1 MGTVL
6 SYSGLST
13 KIRAMQSR
21 LVTDEQLE
29 EIVQL
34 PNVPQVT
41 AYLKRTPEYQN
52 VWSGLDE
59 NDLHRGQIEKLLKKS
74 IFLNFSRLYH
84 FANQE
89 QRTFLSLYSRRYE
102 IRVLKEIM
110 TNLFDHR
117 DTDPVDISP
126 YRDFFRHHSKLDIDR
141 LAACT
146 NMDEFIAALKGNDFF
161 IPLSQVNERGNA
173 TLFDFGMA
181 LDLSYFSQIWNVRK
195 KLFKGNDLKQITRA
209 YGEKFD
215 MLNLQFIQRS
225 KRCFQMEPAAIYAL
239 LVPMNYKL
247 RKEEITTLVEAP
259 TPEEFRRIFN
269 GTYYGKKYEQLT
281 VASLEEF
288 YNYILRSIL
297 EQEARKD
304 PYSVAVI
311 YSYLYHKE
319 HEVNRLTIALE
330 CVRYGVDPEQ
340 SLRYI
345 RNG

>member
-41 AYLKRTPEYQN
+41 AYLKRTPEYQDI
-52 VWSGLDE
+52 WGGLDE
-59 NDLHRGQIEKLLKKS
+59 NTLHRGQVEKLLKKS
-74 IFLNFSRLYH
+74 IFQNFSRLYH

-89 QRTFLSLYSRRYE
+89 QRTFLSLYSKRYE

-117 DTDPVDISP
+117 DTDPVDLSP
-126 YRDFFRHHSKLDIDR
+126 YRDFFRHHSRLDIDR
-141 LAACT
+141 LTACT

-195 KLFKGNDLKQITRA
+195 KLFKGNDLKQITKA

-215 MLNLQFIQRS
+215 MLNLQFIFRS
-225 KRCFQMEPAAIYAL
+225 KRYFSMAPADIYAL
-239 LVPMNYKL
+239 LIPMNYKL
-247 RKEEITTLVEAP
+247 KKEEIRAIVEAA
-259 TPEEFRRIFN
+259 TYEESQQLFRK
-269 GTYYGKKYEQLT
+269 TYYGKKYEHIS
-281 VASLEEF
+281 AHNLEEF
-288 YNYILRSIL
+288 YNYMLRSTL
-297 EQEARKD
+297 EKEARRD
-304 PYSVAVI
+304 PYSVAML
-311 YSYLYHKE
+311 YSYMYHKE
-319 HEVNRLTIALE
+319 HEVNRLTIAIE
-330 CVRYGVDPEQ
+330 CVRYGVSAEEALQ
-340 SLRYI
+340 YI
-345 RNG
+345 RNN

>member
-1 MGTVL
+1 MGSVL

-52 VWSGLDE
+52 IWSGLDE

-89 QRTFLSLYSRRYE
+89 QRTFLSLYSKRYE

-126 YRDFFRHHSKLDIDR
+126 YRDFFKHHSKLDIDR
-141 LAACT
+141 LTACT

-195 KLFKGNDLKQITRA
+195 KLFKGNDLKQITKA

-215 MLNLQFIQRS
+215 MLNLQFIFRS
-225 KRCFQMEPAAIYAL
+225 KRYFSMAPADIYAL
-239 LVPMNYKL
+239 LIPMNYKL
-247 RKEEITTLVEAP
+247 KKEEIRAIVEAA
-259 TPEEFRRIFN
+259 TYEESQQLFRK
-269 GTYYGKKYEQLT
+269 TYYGKKYEHLS
-281 VASLEEF
+281 AHNLEEF
-288 YNYILRSIL
+288 YNYMLRSTL
-297 EQEARKD
+297 EKEARRD
-304 PYSVAVI
+304 PYSVAML
-311 YSYLYHKE
+311 YSYMYHKE
-319 HEVNRLTIALE
+319 HEVNRLTIAIE
-330 CVRYGVDPEQ
+330 CIRYGVAPDEAMQ
-340 SLRYI
+340 YI
-345 RNG
+345 RNN